1 MTLIIE
7 VCGFYSHLQILLF
20 ALFLEQND
28 QIDIDLILSKSLKK
42 YPQLIKPIKRIKLFP
57 MTSISFDS
65 VLADITKQIQTMD
78 MTPEKVQTGVVV
90 SV

>member
-1 MTLIIE
+1 
-7 VCGFYSHLQILLF
+7 
-20 ALFLEQND
+20 
-28 QIDIDLILSKSLKK
+28 
-42 YPQLIKPIKRIKLFP
+42 

-78 MTPEKVQTGVVV
+78 MTPEKVQTGTVV